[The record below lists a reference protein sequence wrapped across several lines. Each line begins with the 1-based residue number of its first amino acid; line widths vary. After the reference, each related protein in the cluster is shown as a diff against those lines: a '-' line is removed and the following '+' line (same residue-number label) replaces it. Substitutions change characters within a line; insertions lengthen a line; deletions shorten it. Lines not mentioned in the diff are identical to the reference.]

1 LLISV
6 GMATATTAPP
16 HESARAAGLR
26 YVSDRRPGIR
36 RTMSS
41 LGFKYY
47 RPDGR
52 LIRTAAELKRIAS
65 LAVPPAWTD
74 VWICPDPRGHLQATG
89 RDARGRKQYRYH
101 PEWRQTRDET
111 KYERLPAF
119 ANALP
124 RIRARI
130 DADLK
135 RQGLPREK
143 ILATIVRL
151 LEKSLIRVG
160 NDEYARHNRSF
171 GLTTLRNRHVKVA
184 GSSVKFEFRGK
195 SGVRHSVSVTDK
207 RVARIVRSC
216 RDLPGQELFAYL
228 DDDGT
233 CRDVGSGDVND
244 YLRDISGEDFTAK
257 DFRTWAGTVLAFAA
271 FQEMRQQTDS
281 PVSAKS
287 VVRVVDAVAGVLG
300 NTRAVC
306 RKSYIHP
313 GIIEACT
320 NGGSANGRSAA
331 RGYGSPRN
339 PPHKRGLSA
348 DECAVLAILKSLA
361 KEDRRKAA

>member
-1 LLISV
+1 
-6 GMATATTAPP
+6 MAKAPTALP

-26 YVSDRRPGIR
+26 YVSDRGPGIR

-52 LIRTAAELKRIAS
+52 LIRNAPELKRIAS

-74 VWICPDPRGHLQATG
+74 VWICPNPRGHLQATG

-101 PEWRQTRDET
+101 PEWRRTRDGT

-119 ANALP
+119 AAALP
-124 RIRARI
+124 RIRVRI
-130 DADLK
+130 DADLS
-135 RQGLPREK
+135 RPGLSRAK
-143 ILATIVRL
+143 VLATIVRL

-160 NDEYARHNRSF
+160 NEEYARQNQSF
-171 GLTTLRNRHVKVA
+171 GLTTMRNRHVKVE
-184 GSSVKFEFRGK
+184 GSIVKFEFRGK

-207 RVARIVRSC
+207 RVARIVRGC
-216 RDLPGQELFAYL
+216 RDLPGQELFRYL
-228 DDDGT
+228 DEDGA
-233 CRDVGSGDVND
+233 CRDIGSGDVND
-244 YLRDISGEDFTAK
+244 YLREISGEDFTAK

-271 FQEMRQQTDS
+271 FREMKQQEEST
-281 PVSAKS
+281 VSTRG
-287 VVRVVDAVAGVLG
+287 VVQVVDAVAGVLG

-313 GIIEACT
+313 GIIECFT
-320 NGGSANGRSAA
+320 NGGSAARSD
-331 RGYGSPRN
+331 GCSRN
-339 PPHKRGLSA
+339 PPRKKGLSA
-348 DECAVLAILKSLA
+348 DECAVVAILKGLS